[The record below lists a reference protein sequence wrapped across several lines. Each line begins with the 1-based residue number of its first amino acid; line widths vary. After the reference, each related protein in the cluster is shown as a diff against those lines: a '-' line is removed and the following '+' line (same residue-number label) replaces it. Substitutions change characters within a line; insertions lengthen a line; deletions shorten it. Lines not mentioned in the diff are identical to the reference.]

1 MSSGHSAIHQVYWRG
16 TFSSLRKQKNKISH
30 GQRRHESSFRKKT
43 KTIHTS
49 RSKGVPAFTKFVTS
63 AMWTSDSCLA
73 FLQCA
78 SYMNHMHLLRKSKSR
93 APTRKLPFSSF
104 SQERASSTSSQPAH
118 LKWILHHLPLVSLAW
133 RVDWKDAKV
142 AKVCSLL
149 LFHELLGDF
158 EVALGQAF
166 HHLLQRTAPKSN
178 WKQQPQGKLDTDGDT
193 SLKGWS
199 LTSYSILS
207 SWSSWRMK
215 GLGAEWIHS
224 MSFFFTRKVAWKKDT
239 PYISLTIL
247 QVQIGRSCD
256 PCQGSE

>member
-16 TFSSLRKQKNKISH
+16 TFSSLRKQNQPGLINCH
-30 GQRRHESSFRKKT
+30 DFRK

-158 EVALGQAF
+158 EVAWGQAF
-166 HHLLQRTAPKSN
+166 HHLLQRTAPKIKLKTTNSTVN
-178 WKQQPQGKLDTDGDT
+178 WTL
-193 SLKGWS
+193 
-199 LTSYSILS
+199 
-207 SWSSWRMK
+207 M
-215 GLGAEWIHS
+215 
-224 MSFFFTRKVAWKKDT
+224 VT
-239 PYISLTIL
+239 P
-247 QVQIGRSCD
+247 R
-256 PCQGSE
+256 

>member
-1 MSSGHSAIHQVYWRG
+1 MSFLVTLKSLGGKHFITSCSALHQN
-16 TFSSLRKQKNKISH
+16 QIEN
-30 GQRRHESSFRKKT
+30 
-43 KTIHTS
+43 
-49 RSKGVPAFTKFVTS
+49 
-63 AMWTSDSCLA
+63 D
-73 FLQCA
+73 
-78 SYMNHMHLLRKSKSR
+78 
-93 APTRKLPFSSF
+93 KL
-104 SQERASSTSSQPAH
+104 
-118 LKWILHHLPLVSLAW
+118 
-133 RVDWKDAKV
+133 
-142 AKVCSLL
+142 
-149 LFHELLGDF
+149 
-158 EVALGQAF
+158 
-166 HHLLQRTAPKSN
+166 N
-178 WKQQPQGKLDTDGDT
+178 GKLDTDGDT